1 MPLQVVEAV
10 ASFGGFSRTHAAQ
23 LGTLVHLKS
32 LIYKHSIIVL
42 IFQGTQRKAYKYIRL
57 VLAAGIEPA
66 KPQQAK
72 EGTTCA
78 PLVFN
83 ILAMRKAV
91 FCSSLLHLRIFRETQ
106 TCNLQKYVR
115 P

>member
-1 MPLQVVEAV
+1 MEAV

-42 IFQGTQRKAYKYIRL
+42 IFQGTQIKAYKNICL
-57 VLAAGIEPA
+57 MLAVGIEPT

-72 EGTTCA
+72 KGADCT
-78 PLVFN
+78 PL
-83 ILAMRKAV
+83 IK
-91 FCSSLLHLRIFRETQ
+91 LLIVKFI
-106 TCNLQKYVR
+106 K
-115 P
+115 